1 MKQMDVPDG
10 PRPGAVAELC
20 QPSGGAGECPQ
31 VSIAPEPAERAA
43 RRWPKILV
51 VLADVVTV
59 MTALTVAF
67 VLLELV
73 PGAGLP
79 DYGLPQYAILGAI
92 ATPLW
97 IAFFFHYR
105 LYSTT
110 HISSIAQE
118 FGRIVHA
125 AMASVV
131 AMAFLGFMLKFFVS
145 RAWLM
150 LSLACGVV
158 LVAAERALLRE
169 MFRRLRR
176 RGRML
181 RSVVIVGW
189 NHEGRAIADMLT
201 DDPALGYRVVGAV
214 DDDAG
219 DDEAAADQP
228 RVVGRMYEA
237 LDAVQRTGANTVI
250 VATTGIDFHEVNSLV
265 RQLSEAGIHVELSSS
280 LRDIAAKRLT
290 VRSLGRFPVAYVEPV
305 QLKGWPATAKRAFD
319 VTLAAMALVVLS
331 PLFVAIAL
339 AIKLSAP
346 REPVLFKQERLGKDN
361 STFKM
366 LKFRTMRTEPQP
378 AVPQVDRSHPR
389 WPLYKDP
396 ADRRITPIGR
406 HLRRLSLDE
415 LPQLWNVLRG
425 EMSLV
430 GPRPALPAEAE
441 FWTSD
446 LRQRLIVKP
455 GITGMWQVSGRAD
468 ASFEAY
474 RRLDLFYVD
483 NWSLWTDLAILV
495 KTVPALLSRRGAY

>member
-1 MKQMDVPDG
+1 MELQDGLPTGGVPQ
-10 PRPGAVAELC
+10 LS
-20 QPSGGAGECPQ
+20 PSTASTSESAS
-31 VSIAPEPAERAA
+31 VPAATERAGRVA
-43 RRWPKILV
+43 RRLPKILV

-59 MTALTVAF
+59 IIALTLAF

-73 PGAGLP
+73 PGSGVP

-92 ATPLW
+92 AAPVW
-97 IAFFFHYR
+97 ISFFFHYR

-150 LSLACGVV
+150 LTLACGVV
-158 LVAAERALLRE
+158 LVALERALVRE
-169 MFRRLRR
+169 TFRRLRR
-176 RGRML
+176 RGHML

-189 NHEGRAIADMLT
+189 NHEGRAISDMLT
-201 DDPALGYRVVGAV
+201 ADPALGYRVVGVV
-214 DDDAG
+214 DDGASE
-219 DDEAAADQP
+219 DEAAGDQP
-228 RVVGRMYEA
+228 RVIGRVYDA
-237 LDAVQRTGANTVI
+237 LDAVQRTGASTVI
-250 VATTGIDFHEVNSLV
+250 VATTGMDFQAVNTLV
-265 RQLSEAGIHVELSSS
+265 RQLTEAGIHVELSSS

-319 VTLAAMALVVLS
+319 LSLAAIALVLLS
-331 PLFVAIAL
+331 PLFIAIAL
-339 AIKLSAP
+339 AIKLTAP

-361 STFKM
+361 TTFKM
-366 LKFRTMRTEPQP
+366 LKFRTMRTEPQAAP
-378 AVPQVDRSHPR
+378 PQVDRNHPR

-396 ADRRITPIGR
+396 GDKRITPIGR

-446 LRQRLIVKP
+446 LRQRLVVKP

-468 ASFEAY
+468 SSFEDY

-495 KTVPALLSRRGAY
+495 KTLPALLSRRGAY